1 MKTTLYSS
9 MEALNCLT
17 RFAEQELPGLLAL
30 KIFDNSDVLL
40 KKSQFLDQETRKI
53 IEQYQAVPEKEND
66 PSCRLVVLGDDGVV
80 DEDKTQLF
88 SNKIFELRNMEID
101 VNVEPFTEDDIA
113 RMKMKPIDAGKIRF
127 MIDKDSPTKN

>member
-17 RFAEQELPGLLAL
+17 RFAEQRLPGLLSL
-30 KIFDNSDVLL
+30 KIFDNSEVLL

-66 PSCRLVVLGDDGVV
+66 PSCRLVVFDDDGKV
-80 DEDKTQLF
+80 DEVITQTF
-88 SNKIFELRNMEID
+88 SNEIIDLRNMEVD
-101 VNVEPFTEDDIA
+101 VEVEPFTRQDVE
-113 RMKMKPIDAGKIRF
+113 KLELSPLESSKIRF
-127 MIDKDSPTKN
+127 MVETTKD